1 MNYSTYQKLRN
12 VKPMAKQNK
21 KSSSTPSLISAACA
35 SVLCLSTAFADD
47 TEVFFGQVDP
57 NLDIFPNVMFV
68 LDTSGSMMEKDN
80 TSHTRLDRM
89 KDALGTILDN
99 TTNVNVGIMRLNGSS
114 GGGAVLFPVTPIDK
128 QICLQD
134 ECGEISVSP
143 KVTESNSDS
152 EENITTG
159 NNTFGGND
167 LGIGTI
173 NGDERIVGLHF
184 RELPIPQGAKITSA
198 VLEFTSNNTETS
210 DANFNIYGEL
220 SPSAAAFTGAN
231 AELSSR
237 PPTNAT
243 VNWPIDESWQFGET
257 YQSEQISSILQ
268 EIVNQDDWCGDNSL
282 ALMLTGTG
290 TRSAQSFDNSP
301 SAAPQLKFTYDSSN
315 IPAGGGCVSKTH
327 VSAISASSDDA
338 EQRLSNGKMF
348 RTSDDLDMPYSGRN
362 EQLIGLRF
370 IDIKIPK
377 GATVTSA
384 SIEFQVDAQRYG
396 DVSLNIHGHATGDAW
411 TFGSNRRDISNRSRT
426 GASVAWD
433 DIPNLAVN
441 EFVATQSLVPIAQEI
456 VNRGDWSSGNA
467 MAFIFSRKSG
477 NGIRE
482 FETVD
487 EEPVNAAKLRIEYQ
501 ATSSSSSEATVIT
514 ARDKLKEVV
523 NGLTAVG
530 GTPIVDAYYEA
541 AQYFRGGAVDY
552 GRKRGNR
559 SNNWEKYV
567 ARYHRVSVPESY
579 SGGDVYRDQRCTD
592 GDLDNYYCGTEV
604 ITDAPV
610 YNTPFSSSCQTN
622 HIVFLSD
629 GDATSNSAK
638 AKVKALTGKS
648 TCEETFAFSQFGYPE
663 DCGVELAE
671 WLFDTDHS
679 GSMIGKQNISTYTIG
694 FNISSAYLESISS
707 AGGGD
712 YYRADSSAQLV
723 DVFQSIL
730 GDVLSVDTS
739 FVAPGATVNQFN
751 RLTHRNDIYFGL
763 FKPATTPVWQGNLK
777 RYEIGADDSGEVTI
791 SDVAGKPAV
800 DVSSGFFADDAKS
813 WWSNEVDGSQVSKGG
828 AAAELYFSDSNPR
841 KVFTYVG
848 DYTTIPATGEDLTK
862 TSNALTETNN
872 AITLAHLGIEN
883 AEGTDANRA
892 DYREALLKWARGI
905 DVQDDNED
913 NDTTDWRMHMGD
925 PMHARPVI
933 LNYENGDTP
942 STTIFVGTNSGYL
955 HAIDRDEGKELYSY
969 VPKELLDNFT
979 VLWNNQSSDG
989 HPYGLDGTLSVWH
1002 EDTDNNVTIDSGE
1015 QAYVYTGMRRGG
1027 SSYYAM
1033 DVSLRDTPKLA
1044 WVIDQTTPGFS
1055 ELGQTWSKM
1064 TPTKIRYNGDELDV
1078 LIFGAGYSVN
1088 QDETLDANYDRI
1100 ARSEDDSGRG
1110 IYIVDAK
1117 TGSII
1122 YSMLGSDRVEGGG
1135 GKLKF
1140 DKMNYSMPSDI
1151 RVLDTNFDGFADQ
1164 LYASDVGGQVWRFDF
1179 ERYHLANSSVD
1190 LVQGGIIAD
1199 LNSTSLAGERRFY
1212 YEPDVAIISNEGERF
1227 LSISIGSGWR
1237 AHPLDLTVDDRFFMI
1252 KSPSVFKAP
1261 KGYGKTT
1268 DGGKTYTPITIADL
1282 IEVNGITNPVIND
1295 YGWMYDLNATGE
1307 KVLGAAVTAD
1317 NKVFFTTYRPAL
1329 AVGACTTAIGGGS
1342 IYALNILNGSAI
1354 LDLNGDGVV
1363 DKRDDE
1369 KQLAQGGIPP
1379 PPIPIITTTKSGKAK
1394 VGIITA
1400 TDLTDPDIDGLTKRT
1415 FWADIESSENLD

>member
-1 MNYSTYQKLRN
+1 MNYSKYQKLRD
-12 VKPMAKQNK
+12 VKQMAQPNK
-21 KSSSTPSLISAACA
+21 KSRRTLSLLSAACA
-35 SVLCLSTAFADD
+35 SALCLSTAFADD

-68 LDTSGSMMEKDN
+68 LDTSGSMMEKDD
-80 TSHTRLDRM
+80 TTQTRLDRM
-89 KDALGTILDN
+89 KGALNTILDN

-128 QICLQD
+128 EICLQD

-143 KVTESNSDS
+143 KITESNSDS
-152 EENITTG
+152 EENIATG
-159 NNTFGGND
+159 NNSFSGND

-173 NGDERIVGLHF
+173 NEEERIVGLHF

-198 VLEFTSNNTETS
+198 VLEFTSNSTVDS
-210 DANFNIYGEL
+210 DANFNVYGEL
-220 SPSAAAFTGAN
+220 SSSAAAFTRTN
-231 AELSSR
+231 AELSGR
-237 PPTNAT
+237 TPTNTA
-243 VNWPIDESWQFGET
+243 VNWPIDKMWKFGET
-257 YQSEQISSILQ
+257 YQSEQISSVLQ
-268 EIVNQDDWCGDNSL
+268 EIVNQDNWCGGNNL

-290 TRSAQSFDNSP
+290 KRSAQSFDQSP

-327 VSAISASSDDA
+327 VSAIATSSDDA
-338 EQRLSNGKMF
+338 EQRISYGRMY
-348 RTSDDLDMPYSGRN
+348 RTSSDLDMPYSGSN

-370 IDIKIPK
+370 MDIKIPN
-377 GATVTSA
+377 GATVTAA
-384 SIEFQVDAQRYG
+384 SIEFQVDAQKSG
-396 DVSLNIHGHATGDAW
+396 DVSLNIHGHATGNAW
-411 TFGSNRRDISNRSRT
+411 TFSNTRRDISSRGRT

-433 DIPNLAVN
+433 DIPNPAVN
-441 EFVATQSLVPIAQEI
+441 EYISTESLVPITQEI
-456 VNRGDWSSGNA
+456 INRGDWNSGNA
-467 MAFIFSRKSG
+467 MAFIFSRRSG
-477 NGIRE
+477 NGSRE

-487 EEPVNAAKLRIEYQ
+487 AEPVNAAKLRIEYE
-501 ATSSSSSEATVIT
+501 ATTSNSEATVIT

-541 AQYFRGGAVDY
+541 AQYFRGGAADY
-552 GRKRGNR
+552 GRKRGTR
-559 SNNWEKYV
+559 SNDWQKAR

-579 SGGDVYRDQRCTD
+579 IGDGDVYRDPRCTD
-592 GDLDNYYCGTEV
+592 GDLDNYYCGTEA
-604 ITDAPV
+604 IRSAPI
-610 YNTPFSSSCQTN
+610 YDTPFSSSCQTN

-629 GDATSNSAK
+629 GDATSNSAR
-638 AKVKALTGKS
+638 AKVKALTGKNG
-648 TCEETFAFSQFGYPE
+648 CEETFANSRYGYPE

-679 GSMIGKQNISTYTIG
+679 SSMIGKQNISTYTIG
-694 FNISSAYLESISS
+694 FNINSTYLKSISS
-707 AGGGD
+707 AGGGQ
-712 YYRADSSAQLV
+712 YFQADSSAQLV
-723 DVFQSIL
+723 DVFQAIL

-763 FKPATTPVWQGNLK
+763 FKPATNPVWQGNLK
-777 RYEIGADDSGEVTI
+777 RYEIGTDESGEVTI
-791 SDVAGKPAV
+791 SDVAGNPAV
-800 DVSSGFFADDAKS
+800 DVSSGFFSNDSQS

-828 AAAELYFSDSNPR
+828 AAAELFFSDSNPR
-841 KVFTYVG
+841 NVFTYLG
-848 DYTTIPATGEDLTK
+848 ENTAIPTTGEDLTK

-883 AEGTDANRA
+883 ADGTDANRA
-892 DYREALLKWARGI
+892 GYREALLKWARGI

-913 NDTTDWRMHMGD
+913 NDKTDWRMHMGD

-933 LNYENGDTP
+933 LNYENGGTP

-989 HPYGLDGTLSVWH
+989 HPYGVDGTLSVWH
-1002 EDTDNNVTIDSGE
+1002 QDTDNNVTIDSGE
-1015 QAYVYTGMRRGG
+1015 QAFVYTGMRRGG
-1027 SSYYAM
+1027 SSYYAL
-1033 DVSLRDTPKLA
+1033 DVSLRETPKLA

-1078 LIFGAGYSVN
+1078 LIFGAGYNVN
-1088 QDETLDANYDRI
+1088 QDETLDTNNDRI
-1100 ARSEDDSGRG
+1100 ARTEDNSGRG

-1117 TGSII
+1117 TGAII
-1122 YSMLGSDRVEGGG
+1122 YSILGSDRVDGGG
-1135 GKLKF
+1135 GTLKL

-1151 RVLDTNFDGFADQ
+1151 RVLDTNFDGFVDQ
-1164 LYASDVGGQVWRFDF
+1164 LYASDVGGQIWRFDF
-1179 ERYHLANSSVD
+1179 ERYHLADSEAE
-1190 LVQGGIIAD
+1190 LVKGGVIAD

-1237 AHPLDLTVDDRFFMI
+1237 AHPLDLVVDDRFFMI

-1268 DGGKTYTPITIADL
+1268 DSGETFTPITIADL
-1282 IEVNGITNPVIND
+1282 VEVNGTTNPEVND

-1342 IYALNILNGSAI
+1342 LYALNILNGSAI
-1354 LDLNGDGVV
+1354 LDLNGDGIV
-1363 DKRDDE
+1363 DKKDDE

-1415 FWADIESSENLD
+1415 FWADIESSENYD